1 MSGLIK
7 PALAV
12 ILFFVI
18 ATPVCF
24 TKTDNILSG
33 RDLLRV
39 MREKDGR
46 STKPAYANRPTKSTK
61 DKLIKPTLA
70 DYAED
75 TKSSGR
81 QPTPLADINGKRGD
95 ITVHRPL
102 NGTTTLSDLT
112 AETPFAEAITIL
124 RNSVQPPLNIVVLW
138 RDLEENADVDRT
150 SPINVDGISDVRL
163 STALK
168 LLLESVS
175 GAVKLDY
182 IVENGVIIIA
192 TEQSLPR
199 RLETRVYNV
208 TSLLGQPANYRGRLG
223 SSSRDTITNGFRN
236 PGR

>member
-7 PALAV
+7 PVLAV
-12 ILFFVI
+12 MLFFVI

-24 TKTDNILSG
+24 SKTDNILSG

-61 DKLIKPTLA
+61 DKLIKPALA

-81 QPTPLADINGKRGD
+81 QPTLLADIKGKRAD

-102 NGTTTLSDLT
+102 KGTTTLSDLT

-138 RDLEENADVDRT
+138 RDLEENSDVDQT
-150 SPINVDGISDVRL
+150 TPINIDGISCVQL
-163 STALK
+163 GTALK
-168 LLLESVS
+168 LVLESVS
-175 GAVKLDY
+175 STAKLNY
-182 IVENGVIIIA
+182 IAKNGVIIIA
-192 TEQSLPR
+192 TKETLPK

-208 TSLLGQPANYRGRLG
+208 GGLLGQPANYHGRLG
-223 SSSRDTITNGFRN
+223 SSNRGTVMNGFRS
-236 PGR
+236 PSR